1 MIQDTYKGEKSILV
15 STFGGYCQFDPYSLV
30 EVNLVPVIFNMSIYS
45 L

>member
-1 MIQDTYKGEKSILV
+1 MIQDTYKDEKSILV